1 MMQSEKGLISP
12 NMGNVPITIKFKAW
26 GVAFLLSSSGG
37 PSQQIGQMSDLIRPP
52 KVPPANLTQ
61 AGKATCQPPF
71 LAFVKQLTGPHQQHA
86 SNGMI

>member
-12 NMGNVPITIKFKAW
+12 NMGNVPIITKITIW
-26 GVAFLLSSSGG
+26 RVAFLLSSSGG
-37 PSQQIGQMSDLIRPP
+37 PSQQIGQMRSLIRPP

-71 LAFVKQLTGPHQQHA
+71 LPFAERLTGPH
-86 SNGMI
+86 